1 MNFLLCKKI
10 SPYLGLIAFFYAFFL
25 LNSFITSNKE
35 VAEIFVLSLGVCIAF
50 VSILTYRRT
59 EKLKVTLG
67 IVYEIT
73 NSLLSRNG
81 VDILRLIKSDN
92 NNETGEFLAS
102 NYLKRSKSLKTLNK
116 KELHRIE
123 HARGL
128 CAYLNLLEILSVGIS
143 EKIYD
148 ESTCK
153 KAFYNKVVEGWKG
166 AKTFITSIRGKTE
179 HTLYQEFEKLA
190 MKWEKNP
197 LKKTSR

>member
-1 MNFLLCKKI
+1 MNLLFYSI
-10 SPYLGLIAFFYAFFL
+10 GLITFSIAFFFSS
-25 LNSFITSNKE
+25 SFITSNKE

-92 NNETGEFLAS
+92 NNTTGEYLAS
-102 NYLKRSKSLKTLNK
+102 NYLKRSESLKTLNK
-116 KELHRIE
+116 KESDIE